1 MFLWVP
7 KTSWVLPV
15 SVTLTSENTAYPA
28 GRTVV
33 YDSHPY
39 LRTTRTL
46 NISGNKFL
54 TFDFGSSKSF
64 AGFAVLN
71 TNVVSMNVQQSTD
84 GFVANAVSLTG
95 SPYSVS
101 AHRGIRRICRL
112 VNWTTRYNRLF
123 MAPQTPSDNAGYYEI
138 GCVIFF
144 SSYFLLPEN
153 PDEGAGHPIRREY
166 EEIGNVVNPLTPLPY
181 SEPSWR
187 YERVHA
193 DLTQLYAIAE
203 AGRRDPF
210 LVFENEGNDAAVF
223 VMRLREDVDFSL
235 ASTSQIVS
243 LGMKEVV

>member
-1 MFLWVP
+1 MFVWVP
-7 KTSWVLPV
+7 QSSWVLPV
-15 SVTLTSENTAYPA
+15 SVTLTSEDPAYPA

-39 LRTTRTL
+39 LRTSRTL

-54 TFDFGSSKSF
+54 TFDYGEIKTF
-64 AGFAVLN
+64 AGFAVIN
-71 TNVVSMNVQQSTD
+71 TNVVSMGVQQSTD
-84 GFVANAVSLTG
+84 GFVANAVHLTG
-95 SPYSVS
+95 SPYTVG

-112 VNWTTRYNRLF
+112 VDWTTRYNRLF
-123 MAPQTPSDNAGYYEI
+123 IAPQTPSDNAAYYEN

-166 EEIGNVVNPLTPLPY
+166 EEVGNVVNPLSPLPF
-181 SEPSWR
+181 SEATWR
-187 YERVHA
+187 YERIH
-193 DLTQLYAIAE
+193 DELTQLYSMAE
-203 AGRRDPF
+203 GGRRDPF

-235 ASTSQIVS
+235 SSTSQIVS
-243 LGMKEVV
+243 LGLKEVV